1 MNTSTILAMGVT
13 AAACLFSG
21 LACTTETV
29 YLPRTERRVVTER
42 RYYAHLLPNTSS
54 GSTYGAYAPRGESY
68 GGVIVGSG
76 SSDAPEHTRFVSGE

>member
-42 RYYAHLLPNTSS
+42 RYYNTNTSS